1 MANEFKVRKGLLV
14 EASGS
19 TSGSTLIDVQGTVGQ
34 VFSVTDNLIGSIFS
48 VNDISGI
55 PLLDVNSNGTVVG
68 GVATE
73 VTTAEIHDGISS
85 ISGDLKDWDS
95 NYVSGEIIKNQIL
108 GESVSYGQCLVLMT
122 DTEWFKA
129 DQTVEN
135 KSSNMLG
142 IALQAGSSSDTI
154 SILIKGFYETEYI
167 EDPATTAGSPLYI
180 QEGTAG
186 NVSSTIPTTN
196 FVRLIGY
203 QFIDDSNNDNSVSIV
218 RFDPDN
224 TWVEL

>member
-1 MANEFKVRKGLLV
+1 MANEFKIKKGILV
-14 EASGS
+14 EGSGS
-19 TSGSTLIDVQGTVGQ
+19 TGDENLVDVQGNSGQ
-34 VFSVTDNLIGSIFS
+34 LFSVTDSLVGSLFS

-108 GESVSYGQCLVLMT
+108 GESVSYGQCLVLRT
-122 DTEWFKA
+122 DTEWFLS
-129 DQTVEN
+129 DQTNEA
-135 KSSNMLG
+135 KSSGMLG
-142 IALQAGSSSDTI
+142 IALESGSSSDTI
-154 SILIKGFYETEYI
+154 SILIKGFYQTTYI
-167 EDPATTAGSPLYI
+167 EDPAASAGSPLYLR
-180 QEGTAG
+180 ESTSGE
-186 NVSSTIPTTN
+186 VSSTLPTTG
-196 FVRLIGY
+196 FSRLVGY
-203 QFIDDSNNDNSVSIV
+203 LFIDDSNNDNGIAVV

-224 TWVEL
+224 TWIEL

>member
-1 MANEFKVRKGLLV
+1 MANEFKVKKGLIIEGGLT
-14 EASGS
+14 A
-19 TSGSTLIDVQGTVGQ
+19 GSTLLDVQGTSGQ
-34 VFSVTDNLIGSIFS
+34 LFSVTDILIGSIFS

-73 VTTAEIHDGISS
+73 VTTAKIHDGISS
-85 ISGDLKDWDS
+85 ISGNLKDWNS

-108 GESVSYGQCLVLMT
+108 GDSVSYGQCLVLRT
-122 DTEWFKA
+122 DTEWVKA
-129 DQTVEN
+129 DQTTET
-135 KSSNMLG
+135 KSTGMLG

-167 EDPATTAGSPLYI
+167 EDPASLSGSPLYI
-180 QEGTAG
+180 QESTAG
-186 NVSSTIPTTN
+186 NVSSTIPTTG

-203 QFIDDSNNDNSVSIV
+203 QFIDESNNDSGISIV